1 MATSMPIR
9 IDEELYDSA
18 KVVGAQM
25 SRSATQQVAHW
36 ARIGREL
43 ESSRSI
49 STRDVAAVLAGE
61 VGYDDVDTREQ
72 AVVRAAWN
80 EGIGARVASLD
91 IQAEFTE
98 AGVPYATLD
107 EEGNPVIVT
116 PEGAPSATSTT

>member
-18 KVVGAQM
+18 KVVGASM

-61 VGYDDVDTREQ
+61 VTYDDVGTREQ
-72 AVVRAAWN
+72 AVVRPHGTKGSPSGSPPSTSGRN
-80 EGIGARVASLD
+80 SPRPGC
-91 IQAEFTE
+91 
-98 AGVPYATLD
+98 P
-107 EEGNPVIVT
+107 T
-116 PEGAPSATSTT
+116 PRSTTTETRSS

>member
-49 STRDVAAVLAGE
+49 STRDVAAVLSGE
-61 VGYDDVDTREQ
+61 VSYDTVDAREQ

-80 EGIGARVASLD
+80 EGIAERVASLD
-91 IQAEFTE
+91 LQAEFTE
-98 AGVPYATLD
+98 AGGAYATLD
-107 EEGNPVIVT
+107 EDGNAVIVN
-116 PEGAPSATSTT
+116 PEGAPSATSSA

>member
-61 VGYDDVDTREQ
+61 VTYDDVGAREQ

-80 EGIGARVASLD
+80 EGISASVASLD
-91 IQAEFTE
+91 VQAELAD

-107 EEGNPVIVT
+107 EDGNAVILT
-116 PEGAPSATSTT
+116 PEGAPTEAPSR

>member
-43 ESSRSI
+43 ESSHSI
-49 STRDVAAVLAGE
+49 STRDVAAVLSGE
-61 VGYDDVDTREQ
+61 VSYDDVGAREQ
-72 AVVRAAWN
+72 AVARAAWN
-80 EGIGARVASLD
+80 EGIAQRVATLD
-91 IQAEFTE
+91 LQAEFTE

-107 EEGNPVIVT
+107 EDGNAVIVT
-116 PEGAPSATSTT
+116 PGAAPLAGSSA

>member
-18 KVVGAQM
+18 KVVGASM

-61 VGYDDVDTREQ
+61 VTYDDVGTREQ

-80 EGIGARVASLD
+80 EGIAEQVASLD
-91 IQAEFTE
+91 LQAEYTE

-107 EEGNPVIVT
+107 DDGNAVIVT
-116 PEGAPSATSTT
+116 PGGAPSAASSA

>member
-25 SRSATQQVAHW
+25 SRSAAQQVAHW

-49 STRDVAAVLAGE
+49 STHDVAAVLAGE
-61 VGYDDVDTREQ
+61 VNYDDIDAREQ
-72 AVVRAAWN
+72 AVVRAAWH
-80 EGIGARVASLD
+80 EGIGERVASLD
-91 IQAEFTE
+91 VQAEFAE
-98 AGVPYATLD
+98 AGLPYATLD
-107 EEGNPVIVT
+107 EDGNAVIVT
-116 PEGAPSATSTT
+116 PGGASAATSSG